1 MKKKQLLSGVM
12 ALLLSASLCACGGSK
27 TAEGTSEAAGESS
40 EAETSNTLSEGTP
53 VPGGSVVYGMTQD
66 LASLDPHVD
75 TDAGTRDVVFNLYE
89 GLVKPT
95 SDGGFIPAVAS
106 DYTISDDAKTYTF
119 TLRDGVTFHDGTPV
133 TIEDVKYSIDR
144 YAEIQGESSAFS
156 SLVDS
161 VEVQD
166 DKTLVVNL
174 KESYSEFLP
183 MMTIAIIPKS
193 NEDPAGNPI
202 GTGPFKYVSYTPGQ
216 NLELEKYD
224 GYWQEG
230 VPSLDSVEFKFIAD
244 VDTAFVELQAGTID
258 ISDPSYS
265 LEAAN
270 QIATINGGN
279 SDLDGSVITTRL
291 KDFRGYGYI
300 ALSAE
305 NVKVGNDPA
314 SEESKDLRKA
324 IMTVIAAYR
333 DEGIN
338 SYYGDTATI
347 INYPMSNTSW
357 AAPSVTDDGYKIAYS
372 TDVDGNEIYTSD
384 MSGDTKYAAALQAAL
399 GYFEAAG
406 YTVENGQVTA
416 APAGAKMEYTVNIGA
431 SGNGDH
437 PSFQVLTNAAAALK
451 TIGFTL
457 TVNDLAN
464 ASDLY
469 SSYQSGV
476 AEGWV
481 AAWQSTNDPDTYQL
495 YDSNGSTN
503 YYKINDSDLDEL
515 IEAARQTTDQDARK
529 AMYKEAMEIILDW
542 GVELPVYQ
550 RSEATIFSSER
561 VDTTTIPND
570 MTPYWTY
577 QSEINK
583 IALK

>member
-106 DYTISDDAKTYTF
+106 DYIISDDAKTYTF
-119 TLRDGVTFHDGTPV
+119 TLRDGITFHDGTPV

-183 MMTIAIIPKS
+183 MMTIAIIPQS

-258 ISDPSYS
+258 ILKYLTSAQAETLGDDYNIVQGSMNLLHAMYLNSAYEPLSKTEVRQALCYAVDRDAINNFIFGGKSHIIGSHMIPAMSKYYEPEAETVYSYDPEKAKELLADAGYADGFDLEITVPSSYS
-265 LEAAN
+265 QHVDSAQIIADELSQVGINVTLN
-270 QIATINGGN
+270 QVEWSTWLQDVYKGGN
-279 SDLDGSVITTRL
+279 
-291 KDFRGYGYI
+291 FQ
-300 ALSAE
+300 A
-305 NVKVGNDPA
+305 
-314 SEESKDLRKA
+314 
-324 IMTVIAAYR
+324 TVIGF
-333 DEGIN
+333 DG
-338 SYYGDTATI
+338 TL
-347 INYPMSNTSW
+347 
-357 AAPSVTDDGYKIAYS
+357 APSDWLKKYVTDDAKNFMHYSNTEYDDVFNTAYTTVDDDVKVENYKKAQMILAEDAAAVYIEDPANLVAVSKKFGGYTFYPTAA
-372 TDVDGNEIYTSD
+372 ED
-384 MSGDTKYAAALQAAL
+384 MSLLYQ
-399 GYFEAAG
+399 
-406 YTVENGQVTA
+406 VEQ
-416 APAGAKMEYTVNIGA
+416 
-431 SGNGDH
+431 
-437 PSFQVLTNAAAALK
+437 
-451 TIGFTL
+451 
-457 TVNDLAN
+457 
-464 ASDLY
+464 
-469 SSYQSGV
+469 
-476 AEGWV
+476 
-481 AAWQSTNDPDTYQL
+481 
-495 YDSNGSTN
+495 
-503 YYKINDSDLDEL
+503 
-515 IEAARQTTDQDARK
+515 
-529 AMYKEAMEIILDW
+529 
-542 GVELPVYQ
+542 
-550 RSEATIFSSER
+550 
-561 VDTTTIPND
+561 
-570 MTPYWTY
+570 
-577 QSEINK
+577 
-583 IALK
+583 

>member
-106 DYTISDDAKTYTF
+106 DYIISDDAKTYTF
-119 TLRDGVTFHDGTPV
+119 TLRDGITFHDGTPV

-183 MMTIAIIPKS
+183 MMTIAIIPQS

-258 ISDPSYS
+258 ILKYLTSAQAETLGDDYNIVQGSMNLVHAMYLNSAYEPLSKTEVRQALCYAVDRDAINNFIFGGKSHIIGSHMSPAMSKYYEPEAETVYSYDPEKAKELLADAGYADGFDLEITVPSSYS
-265 LEAAN
+265 QHVDSAQIIADELSQVGINVTLN
-270 QIATINGGN
+270 QVEWSTWLQDVYKGGN
-279 SDLDGSVITTRL
+279 
-291 KDFRGYGYI
+291 FQ
-300 ALSAE
+300 A
-305 NVKVGNDPA
+305 
-314 SEESKDLRKA
+314 
-324 IMTVIAAYR
+324 TVIGF
-333 DEGIN
+333 DG
-338 SYYGDTATI
+338 TL
-347 INYPMSNTSW
+347 
-357 AAPSVTDDGYKIAYS
+357 APSDWLKKYVTDDAKNFMHYSNTEYDDVFNTAYTTVDDDVKVENYKKAQMILAEDAAAVYIEDPANLVAVSKKFGGYTFYPTAA
-372 TDVDGNEIYTSD
+372 ED
-384 MSGDTKYAAALQAAL
+384 MSLLYQ
-399 GYFEAAG
+399 
-406 YTVENGQVTA
+406 VEQ
-416 APAGAKMEYTVNIGA
+416 
-431 SGNGDH
+431 
-437 PSFQVLTNAAAALK
+437 
-451 TIGFTL
+451 
-457 TVNDLAN
+457 
-464 ASDLY
+464 
-469 SSYQSGV
+469 
-476 AEGWV
+476 
-481 AAWQSTNDPDTYQL
+481 
-495 YDSNGSTN
+495 
-503 YYKINDSDLDEL
+503 
-515 IEAARQTTDQDARK
+515 
-529 AMYKEAMEIILDW
+529 
-542 GVELPVYQ
+542 
-550 RSEATIFSSER
+550 
-561 VDTTTIPND
+561 
-570 MTPYWTY
+570 
-577 QSEINK
+577 
-583 IALK
+583 

>member
-106 DYTISDDAKTYTF
+106 DYIISDDAKTYTF
-119 TLRDGVTFHDGTPV
+119 TLRDGITFHDGTPV

-183 MMTIAIIPKS
+183 MMTIAIIPQS

-258 ISDPSYS
+258 ILKYLTSAQAETLGDDYNIVQGSMNLVHAMYLNSAYEPLSKTEVRQALCYAVDRDAINNFIFGGKSHIIGSHMIPAISKYYEPEAETVYSYDPEKAKELLADAGYADGFDLEITVPSSYS
-265 LEAAN
+265 QHVDSAQIIADELSQVGINVTLN
-270 QIATINGGN
+270 QVEWSTWLQDVYKGGN
-279 SDLDGSVITTRL
+279 
-291 KDFRGYGYI
+291 FQ
-300 ALSAE
+300 A
-305 NVKVGNDPA
+305 
-314 SEESKDLRKA
+314 
-324 IMTVIAAYR
+324 TVIGF
-333 DEGIN
+333 DG
-338 SYYGDTATI
+338 TL
-347 INYPMSNTSW
+347 
-357 AAPSVTDDGYKIAYS
+357 APSDWLKKYVTDDAKNFMHYSNTEYDDVFNTAYTTVDDDVKVENYKKAQMILAEDAAAVYIEDPANLVAVSKKFGGYTFYPTAA
-372 TDVDGNEIYTSD
+372 ED
-384 MSGDTKYAAALQAAL
+384 MSLLYQ
-399 GYFEAAG
+399 
-406 YTVENGQVTA
+406 VEQ
-416 APAGAKMEYTVNIGA
+416 
-431 SGNGDH
+431 
-437 PSFQVLTNAAAALK
+437 
-451 TIGFTL
+451 
-457 TVNDLAN
+457 
-464 ASDLY
+464 
-469 SSYQSGV
+469 
-476 AEGWV
+476 
-481 AAWQSTNDPDTYQL
+481 
-495 YDSNGSTN
+495 
-503 YYKINDSDLDEL
+503 
-515 IEAARQTTDQDARK
+515 
-529 AMYKEAMEIILDW
+529 
-542 GVELPVYQ
+542 
-550 RSEATIFSSER
+550 
-561 VDTTTIPND
+561 
-570 MTPYWTY
+570 
-577 QSEINK
+577 
-583 IALK
+583 

>member
-95 SDGGFIPAVAS
+95 SDGGFIAAVAS

-119 TLRDGVTFHDGTPV
+119 TLRDGITFHDGTPV

-183 MMTIAIIPKS
+183 MMTIAIIPQS
-193 NEDPAGNPI
+193 NEDPVGNPI

-244 VDTAFVELQAGTID
+244 VDTVFVELQAGTID
-258 ISDPSYS
+258 ILKYLTSAQAETLGDDYNIVQGSMNLVHAMYLNSAYEPLSKTEVRQALCYAVDRDAINNFIFGGKSHIIGSHMIPAMSKYYEPEAETVYSYDPEKAKELLADAGYADGFDLEITVPSSYS
-265 LEAAN
+265 QHVDSAQIIADELSQVGINVTLN
-270 QIATINGGN
+270 QVEWSTWLQDVYKGGN
-279 SDLDGSVITTRL
+279 
-291 KDFRGYGYI
+291 FQ
-300 ALSAE
+300 A
-305 NVKVGNDPA
+305 
-314 SEESKDLRKA
+314 
-324 IMTVIAAYR
+324 TVIGF
-333 DEGIN
+333 DG
-338 SYYGDTATI
+338 TL
-347 INYPMSNTSW
+347 
-357 AAPSVTDDGYKIAYS
+357 APSDWLKKYVTDDAKNFMHYSNTEYDDVFNTAYTTVDDDVKVENYKKAQMILAEDAAAVYIEDPANLVAVSKKFGGYTFYPTAA
-372 TDVDGNEIYTSD
+372 ED
-384 MSGDTKYAAALQAAL
+384 MSLLYQ
-399 GYFEAAG
+399 
-406 YTVENGQVTA
+406 VEQ
-416 APAGAKMEYTVNIGA
+416 
-431 SGNGDH
+431 
-437 PSFQVLTNAAAALK
+437 
-451 TIGFTL
+451 
-457 TVNDLAN
+457 
-464 ASDLY
+464 
-469 SSYQSGV
+469 
-476 AEGWV
+476 
-481 AAWQSTNDPDTYQL
+481 
-495 YDSNGSTN
+495 
-503 YYKINDSDLDEL
+503 
-515 IEAARQTTDQDARK
+515 
-529 AMYKEAMEIILDW
+529 
-542 GVELPVYQ
+542 
-550 RSEATIFSSER
+550 
-561 VDTTTIPND
+561 
-570 MTPYWTY
+570 
-577 QSEINK
+577 
-583 IALK
+583 

>member
-106 DYTISDDAKTYTF
+106 DYIISDDAKTYTF
-119 TLRDGVTFHDGTPV
+119 TLRDGITFHDGTPV

-183 MMTIAIIPKS
+183 MMTIAIIPQS

-258 ISDPSYS
+258 ILKYLTSAQAETLGDDYNIVQGSMNLVHAMYLNSAYEPLSKTEVRQALCYAVDRDAINNFIFGGKSHIIGSHMIPAMSKYYEPEAETVYSYGPEKAKELLADAGYADGFDLEITVPSSYS
-265 LEAAN
+265 QHVDSAQIIADELSQVGINVTLN
-270 QIATINGGN
+270 QVEWSTWLQDVYKGGN
-279 SDLDGSVITTRL
+279 
-291 KDFRGYGYI
+291 FQ
-300 ALSAE
+300 A
-305 NVKVGNDPA
+305 
-314 SEESKDLRKA
+314 
-324 IMTVIAAYR
+324 TVIGF
-333 DEGIN
+333 DG
-338 SYYGDTATI
+338 TL
-347 INYPMSNTSW
+347 
-357 AAPSVTDDGYKIAYS
+357 APSDWLKKYVTDDAKNFMHYSNTEYDDVFNTAYTTVDDDVKVENYKKAQMILAEDAAAVYIEDPANLVAVSKKFGGYTFYPTAA
-372 TDVDGNEIYTSD
+372 ED
-384 MSGDTKYAAALQAAL
+384 MSLLYQ
-399 GYFEAAG
+399 
-406 YTVENGQVTA
+406 VEQ
-416 APAGAKMEYTVNIGA
+416 
-431 SGNGDH
+431 
-437 PSFQVLTNAAAALK
+437 
-451 TIGFTL
+451 
-457 TVNDLAN
+457 
-464 ASDLY
+464 
-469 SSYQSGV
+469 
-476 AEGWV
+476 
-481 AAWQSTNDPDTYQL
+481 
-495 YDSNGSTN
+495 
-503 YYKINDSDLDEL
+503 
-515 IEAARQTTDQDARK
+515 
-529 AMYKEAMEIILDW
+529 
-542 GVELPVYQ
+542 
-550 RSEATIFSSER
+550 
-561 VDTTTIPND
+561 
-570 MTPYWTY
+570 
-577 QSEINK
+577 
-583 IALK
+583 

>member
-106 DYTISDDAKTYTF
+106 DYIISDDAKTYTF
-119 TLRDGVTFHDGTPV
+119 TLRDGITFHDGTPV

-183 MMTIAIIPKS
+183 MMTIAIIPQS

-258 ISDPSYS
+258 ILKYLTSAQAETLGDDYNIVQGSMNLVHAMYLNSAYEPLSKTEVRQALCYAVDRDAINNFIFGGKSHIIGSHMIPAMSKYYEPEAETVYSYDPEKAKELLADAGYADGFDLEITVPSSYS
-265 LEAAN
+265 QHVDSAQIIADELSQVGVNVTLN
-270 QIATINGGN
+270 QVEWSTWLQDVYKGGN
-279 SDLDGSVITTRL
+279 
-291 KDFRGYGYI
+291 FQ
-300 ALSAE
+300 A
-305 NVKVGNDPA
+305 
-314 SEESKDLRKA
+314 
-324 IMTVIAAYR
+324 TVIGF
-333 DEGIN
+333 DG
-338 SYYGDTATI
+338 TQ
-347 INYPMSNTSW
+347 
-357 AAPSVTDDGYKIAYS
+357 APSDWLKKYVTDDAKNFMHYSNTEYDDVFNTAYTTVDDDVKVENYKKAQMILAEDAAAVYIEDPANLVAVSKKFGGYTFYPTAA
-372 TDVDGNEIYTSD
+372 ED
-384 MSGDTKYAAALQAAL
+384 MSLLYQ
-399 GYFEAAG
+399 
-406 YTVENGQVTA
+406 VEQ
-416 APAGAKMEYTVNIGA
+416 
-431 SGNGDH
+431 
-437 PSFQVLTNAAAALK
+437 
-451 TIGFTL
+451 
-457 TVNDLAN
+457 
-464 ASDLY
+464 
-469 SSYQSGV
+469 
-476 AEGWV
+476 
-481 AAWQSTNDPDTYQL
+481 
-495 YDSNGSTN
+495 
-503 YYKINDSDLDEL
+503 
-515 IEAARQTTDQDARK
+515 
-529 AMYKEAMEIILDW
+529 
-542 GVELPVYQ
+542 
-550 RSEATIFSSER
+550 
-561 VDTTTIPND
+561 
-570 MTPYWTY
+570 
-577 QSEINK
+577 
-583 IALK
+583 

>member
-95 SDGGFIPAVAS
+95 SDGGLIPAVAS

-119 TLRDGVTFHDGTPV
+119 TLRDGITFHDGTPV

-183 MMTIAIIPKS
+183 MMTIAIIPQS

-258 ISDPSYS
+258 ILKYLTAAQAETLGDEDYNIVQGSMNLVHAMYLNSAYEPLSKPEVRQALCYAVDRDAINNFIFGGKSHIIGSHMIPAMSKYYEPEAETVYSYDPEKAKELLADAGYADGFDLEITVPSSYS
-265 LEAAN
+265 QHVDSAQIIADELSQVGINVTLN
-270 QIATINGGN
+270 QVEWSTWLQDVYKGGN
-279 SDLDGSVITTRL
+279 
-291 KDFRGYGYI
+291 FQ
-300 ALSAE
+300 A
-305 NVKVGNDPA
+305 
-314 SEESKDLRKA
+314 
-324 IMTVIAAYR
+324 TVIGF
-333 DEGIN
+333 DG
-338 SYYGDTATI
+338 TL
-347 INYPMSNTSW
+347 
-357 AAPSVTDDGYKIAYS
+357 APSDWLKKYVTDDAKNFMHYSNTEYDDVFNTAYTTVDDDVKVENYKKAQMILAEDAAAVYIEDPANLVAVSKKFGGYTFYPTAA
-372 TDVDGNEIYTSD
+372 ED
-384 MSGDTKYAAALQAAL
+384 MSLLYQ
-399 GYFEAAG
+399 
-406 YTVENGQVTA
+406 VEQ
-416 APAGAKMEYTVNIGA
+416 
-431 SGNGDH
+431 
-437 PSFQVLTNAAAALK
+437 
-451 TIGFTL
+451 
-457 TVNDLAN
+457 
-464 ASDLY
+464 
-469 SSYQSGV
+469 
-476 AEGWV
+476 
-481 AAWQSTNDPDTYQL
+481 
-495 YDSNGSTN
+495 
-503 YYKINDSDLDEL
+503 
-515 IEAARQTTDQDARK
+515 
-529 AMYKEAMEIILDW
+529 
-542 GVELPVYQ
+542 
-550 RSEATIFSSER
+550 
-561 VDTTTIPND
+561 
-570 MTPYWTY
+570 
-577 QSEINK
+577 
-583 IALK
+583 

>member
-106 DYTISDDAKTYTF
+106 DYIISDDAKTYTF
-119 TLRDGVTFHDGTPV
+119 TLRDGITFHDGTPV

-183 MMTIAIIPKS
+183 MMTIAIIPQS

-258 ISDPSYS
+258 ILKYLTAAQAETLGDDYNIVQGSMNLVHAMYLNSAYEPLSKTEVRQALCYAVDRDAINNFIFGGKSHIIGSHMIPAMSKYYEPEAETVYSYDPEKAKELLADAGYADGFDLEITVPSSYS
-265 LEAAN
+265 QHVDSAQIIADELSQVGINVTLN
-270 QIATINGGN
+270 QVEWSTWLQDVYKGGN
-279 SDLDGSVITTRL
+279 
-291 KDFRGYGYI
+291 FQ
-300 ALSAE
+300 A
-305 NVKVGNDPA
+305 
-314 SEESKDLRKA
+314 
-324 IMTVIAAYR
+324 TVIGF
-333 DEGIN
+333 DG
-338 SYYGDTATI
+338 TL
-347 INYPMSNTSW
+347 
-357 AAPSVTDDGYKIAYS
+357 APSDWLKKYVTDDAKNFMHYSNTEYDDVFNTAYTTVDDDVKVENYKKAQMILAEDAAAVYIEDPANLVAVSKKFGGYTFYPTAA
-372 TDVDGNEIYTSD
+372 ED
-384 MSGDTKYAAALQAAL
+384 MSLLYQ
-399 GYFEAAG
+399 
-406 YTVENGQVTA
+406 VEQ
-416 APAGAKMEYTVNIGA
+416 
-431 SGNGDH
+431 
-437 PSFQVLTNAAAALK
+437 
-451 TIGFTL
+451 
-457 TVNDLAN
+457 
-464 ASDLY
+464 
-469 SSYQSGV
+469 
-476 AEGWV
+476 
-481 AAWQSTNDPDTYQL
+481 
-495 YDSNGSTN
+495 
-503 YYKINDSDLDEL
+503 
-515 IEAARQTTDQDARK
+515 
-529 AMYKEAMEIILDW
+529 
-542 GVELPVYQ
+542 
-550 RSEATIFSSER
+550 
-561 VDTTTIPND
+561 
-570 MTPYWTY
+570 
-577 QSEINK
+577 
-583 IALK
+583 

>member
-1 MKKKQLLSGVM
+1 MKKKQLLLGVM

-106 DYTISDDAKTYTF
+106 DYIISDDAKTYTF
-119 TLRDGVTFHDGTPV
+119 TLRDGITFHDGTPV

-183 MMTIAIIPKS
+183 MMTIAIIPQS

-258 ISDPSYS
+258 ILKYLTSAQAETLGDDYNIVQGSMNLVHAMYLNSAYEPLSKTEVRQALCYAVDRDAINNFIFGGKSHIIGSHMIPAMSKYYEPEAEIVYSYDPEKAKELLADAGYADGFDLEITVPSSYS
-265 LEAAN
+265 QHVDSAQIIADELSQVGINVTLN
-270 QIATINGGN
+270 QVEWSTWLQDVYKGGN
-279 SDLDGSVITTRL
+279 
-291 KDFRGYGYI
+291 FQ
-300 ALSAE
+300 A
-305 NVKVGNDPA
+305 
-314 SEESKDLRKA
+314 
-324 IMTVIAAYR
+324 TVIGF
-333 DEGIN
+333 DG
-338 SYYGDTATI
+338 TL
-347 INYPMSNTSW
+347 
-357 AAPSVTDDGYKIAYS
+357 APSDWLKKYVTDDAKNFMHYSNTEYDDVFNTAYTTVDDDVKVENYKKAQMILAEDAAAVYIEDPANLVAVSKKFGGYTFYPTAA
-372 TDVDGNEIYTSD
+372 ED
-384 MSGDTKYAAALQAAL
+384 MSLLYQ
-399 GYFEAAG
+399 
-406 YTVENGQVTA
+406 VEQ
-416 APAGAKMEYTVNIGA
+416 
-431 SGNGDH
+431 
-437 PSFQVLTNAAAALK
+437 
-451 TIGFTL
+451 
-457 TVNDLAN
+457 
-464 ASDLY
+464 
-469 SSYQSGV
+469 
-476 AEGWV
+476 
-481 AAWQSTNDPDTYQL
+481 
-495 YDSNGSTN
+495 
-503 YYKINDSDLDEL
+503 
-515 IEAARQTTDQDARK
+515 
-529 AMYKEAMEIILDW
+529 
-542 GVELPVYQ
+542 
-550 RSEATIFSSER
+550 
-561 VDTTTIPND
+561 
-570 MTPYWTY
+570 
-577 QSEINK
+577 
-583 IALK
+583 

>member
-95 SDGGFIPAVAS
+95 SDGGFIAAVAS

-119 TLRDGVTFHDGTPV
+119 TLRDGITFHDGTPV

-183 MMTIAIIPKS
+183 MMTIAIIPQS

-258 ISDPSYS
+258 ILKYLTSAQAETLGDDYKIVQGSMNLVHAMYLNSAYEPLSKTEVRQALCYAVDRDAINNFIFGGKSHIIGSHMIPAMSKYYEPEAETVYSYDPEKAKELLADAGYADGFDLEITVPSSYS
-265 LEAAN
+265 QHVDSAQIIADELSQVGINVTLN
-270 QIATINGGN
+270 QVEWSTWLQDVYKGGN
-279 SDLDGSVITTRL
+279 
-291 KDFRGYGYI
+291 FQ
-300 ALSAE
+300 A
-305 NVKVGNDPA
+305 
-314 SEESKDLRKA
+314 
-324 IMTVIAAYR
+324 TVIGF
-333 DEGIN
+333 DG
-338 SYYGDTATI
+338 TL
-347 INYPMSNTSW
+347 
-357 AAPSVTDDGYKIAYS
+357 APSDWLKKYVTDDAKNFMHYSNTEYDDVFNTAYTTVDDDVKVENYKKAQMILAEDAAAVYIEDPANLGAVSKKFGGYTFYPTAA
-372 TDVDGNEIYTSD
+372 ED
-384 MSGDTKYAAALQAAL
+384 MSLLYQ
-399 GYFEAAG
+399 
-406 YTVENGQVTA
+406 VEQ
-416 APAGAKMEYTVNIGA
+416 
-431 SGNGDH
+431 
-437 PSFQVLTNAAAALK
+437 
-451 TIGFTL
+451 
-457 TVNDLAN
+457 
-464 ASDLY
+464 
-469 SSYQSGV
+469 
-476 AEGWV
+476 
-481 AAWQSTNDPDTYQL
+481 
-495 YDSNGSTN
+495 
-503 YYKINDSDLDEL
+503 
-515 IEAARQTTDQDARK
+515 
-529 AMYKEAMEIILDW
+529 
-542 GVELPVYQ
+542 
-550 RSEATIFSSER
+550 
-561 VDTTTIPND
+561 
-570 MTPYWTY
+570 
-577 QSEINK
+577 
-583 IALK
+583 

>member
-106 DYTISDDAKTYTF
+106 DYIISDDAKTYTF
-119 TLRDGVTFHDGTPV
+119 TLRDGITFHDGTPV

-183 MMTIAIIPKS
+183 MMTIAIIPQS

-258 ISDPSYS
+258 ILKYLTSAQAETLGDDYNIVQGSMNLVHAMYLNSAYEPLSKTEVRQALCYAVDRDAINNFIFGGKSHIIGSHMIPAMSKYYEPEAETVYSYDPEKAKELLADAGYADGFDLEITVPSSYS
-265 LEAAN
+265 
-270 QIATINGGN
+270 QHVDSAT
-279 SDLDGSVITTRL
+279 GSR
-291 KDFRGYGYI
+291 
-300 ALSAE
+300 
-305 NVKVGNDPA
+305 N
-314 SEESKDLRKA
+314 
-324 IMTVIAAYR
+324 M
-333 DEGIN
+333 
-338 SYYGDTATI
+338 
-347 INYPMSNTSW
+347 
-357 AAPSVTDDGYKIAYS
+357 
-372 TDVDGNEIYTSD
+372 
-384 MSGDTKYAAALQAAL
+384 
-399 GYFEAAG
+399 
-406 YTVENGQVTA
+406 
-416 APAGAKMEYTVNIGA
+416 
-431 SGNGDH
+431 
-437 PSFQVLTNAAAALK
+437 
-451 TIGFTL
+451 
-457 TVNDLAN
+457 
-464 ASDLY
+464 
-469 SSYQSGV
+469 
-476 AEGWV
+476 
-481 AAWQSTNDPDTYQL
+481 
-495 YDSNGSTN
+495 
-503 YYKINDSDLDEL
+503 
-515 IEAARQTTDQDARK
+515 
-529 AMYKEAMEIILDW
+529 
-542 GVELPVYQ
+542 
-550 RSEATIFSSER
+550 
-561 VDTTTIPND
+561 
-570 MTPYWTY
+570 
-577 QSEINK
+577 
-583 IALK
+583 

>member
-1 MKKKQLLSGVM
+1 M
-12 ALLLSASLCACGGSK
+12 
-27 TAEGTSEAAGESS
+27 
-40 EAETSNTLSEGTP
+40 
-53 VPGGSVVYGMTQD
+53 YGMTQD

-183 MMTIAIIPKS
+183 MMTIAIIPQS

-258 ISDPSYS
+258 ILKYLTAAQAETLGDEDYNIVQGSMNLVHAMYLNSAYEPLSKTEVRQALCYAVDRDAINNFIFGGKSHIIGSHMEITVPSSYS
-265 LEAAN
+265 QHVDSAQIIADELSQVGVNVTLN
-270 QIATINGGN
+270 QVEWSTWLQDVYKGGN
-279 SDLDGSVITTRL
+279 
-291 KDFRGYGYI
+291 FQ
-300 ALSAE
+300 A
-305 NVKVGNDPA
+305 
-314 SEESKDLRKA
+314 
-324 IMTVIAAYR
+324 TVIGF
-333 DEGIN
+333 DG
-338 SYYGDTATI
+338 TL
-347 INYPMSNTSW
+347 
-357 AAPSVTDDGYKIAYS
+357 APSDWLKKYVTDDAKNFMHYSNTEYDDVFNTAYTTVDDDVKVENYKKAQMILAEDAAAVYIEDPANLVAVSKKFGGYTFYPTAA
-372 TDVDGNEIYTSD
+372 ED
-384 MSGDTKYAAALQAAL
+384 MSLLYQ
-399 GYFEAAG
+399 
-406 YTVENGQVTA
+406 VEQ
-416 APAGAKMEYTVNIGA
+416 
-431 SGNGDH
+431 
-437 PSFQVLTNAAAALK
+437 
-451 TIGFTL
+451 
-457 TVNDLAN
+457 
-464 ASDLY
+464 
-469 SSYQSGV
+469 
-476 AEGWV
+476 
-481 AAWQSTNDPDTYQL
+481 
-495 YDSNGSTN
+495 
-503 YYKINDSDLDEL
+503 
-515 IEAARQTTDQDARK
+515 
-529 AMYKEAMEIILDW
+529 
-542 GVELPVYQ
+542 
-550 RSEATIFSSER
+550 
-561 VDTTTIPND
+561 
-570 MTPYWTY
+570 
-577 QSEINK
+577 
-583 IALK
+583 

>member
-119 TLRDGVTFHDGTPV
+119 TLRDGITFHDGTPV

-224 GYWQEG
+224 GYWQES

-258 ISDPSYS
+258 ILKYLTSAQAETLGDDYNIVQGSMNLVHAMYLNSAYEPLSKTEVRQALCYAVDRDAINNFIFGGKSHIIGSHMIPAMSKYYEPEAETVYSYDPEKAKELLADAGYADGFDLEITVPSSYS
-265 LEAAN
+265 QHVDSAQIIADELSQVGVNVTLNQVEWSTWLQDVYKGGNFQATVIGFDGTLAPSDWLKKYVTEDTEILDVGCGSGILGMLALKFGAKHSVGTDLDPCAIDATYENMDNNGISRDQYEVMIGNIIDDKEVQDKVGYEKYDIVAAN
-270 QIATINGGN
+270 ILADVLVPLTPVIIHQLKKGGIY
-279 SDLDGSVITTRL
+279 ITSGIIED
-291 KDFRGYGYI
+291 KEEVVVE
-300 ALSAE
+300 A
-305 NVKVGNDPA
+305 VK
-314 SEESKDLRKA
+314 KA
-324 IMTVIAAYR
+324 GLEVL
-333 DEGIN
+333 EVNHQGE
-338 SYYGDTATI
+338 
-347 INYPMSNTSW
+347 W
-357 AAPSVTDDGYKIAYS
+357 VSVT
-372 TDVDGNEIYTSD
+372 
-384 MSGDTKYAAALQAAL
+384 
-399 GYFEAAG
+399 
-406 YTVENGQVTA
+406 
-416 APAGAKMEYTVNIGA
+416 
-431 SGNGDH
+431 
-437 PSFQVLTNAAAALK
+437 
-451 TIGFTL
+451 
-457 TVNDLAN
+457 
-464 ASDLY
+464 
-469 SSYQSGV
+469 
-476 AEGWV
+476 
-481 AAWQSTNDPDTYQL
+481 
-495 YDSNGSTN
+495 
-503 YYKINDSDLDEL
+503 
-515 IEAARQTTDQDARK
+515 ARK
-529 AMYKEAMEIILDW
+529 E
-542 GVELPVYQ
+542 
-550 RSEATIFSSER
+550 
-561 VDTTTIPND
+561 
-570 MTPYWTY
+570 
-577 QSEINK
+577 
-583 IALK
+583 

>member
-89 GLVKPT
+89 GLVKPA
-95 SDGGFIPAVAS
+95 SDGSLMPAVAS
-106 DYTISDDAKTYTF
+106 DYTISDDAKTFTF
-119 TLRDGVTFHDGTPV
+119 TLRDGITFHDGTPV

-183 MMTIAIIPKS
+183 MMTIAIIPQS

-258 ISDPSYS
+258 ILKYLTATQAETLGDEDYNIVQGSMNLVHAMYLNSAYEPLSKTEVRQALCYAVDRDAINNFIFGGKSHIIGSHMIPAMSKYYEPEAETVYSYDPEKAKELLADAGYADGFDLEITVPSSYS
-265 LEAAN
+265 QHVDSAQIIADELSQVGINVTLN
-270 QIATINGGN
+270 QVEWSTWLQDVYKGGN
-279 SDLDGSVITTRL
+279 
-291 KDFRGYGYI
+291 FQ
-300 ALSAE
+300 A
-305 NVKVGNDPA
+305 
-314 SEESKDLRKA
+314 
-324 IMTVIAAYR
+324 TVIGF
-333 DEGIN
+333 DG
-338 SYYGDTATI
+338 TL
-347 INYPMSNTSW
+347 
-357 AAPSVTDDGYKIAYS
+357 APSDWLKKYVTDDAKNFMHYSNTEYDDVFNTAYTTVDDDVKVENYKKAQMILAEDAAAVYIEDPANLVAVSKKFGGYTFYPTAA
-372 TDVDGNEIYTSD
+372 ED
-384 MSGDTKYAAALQAAL
+384 MSLLYQ
-399 GYFEAAG
+399 
-406 YTVENGQVTA
+406 VEQ
-416 APAGAKMEYTVNIGA
+416 
-431 SGNGDH
+431 
-437 PSFQVLTNAAAALK
+437 
-451 TIGFTL
+451 
-457 TVNDLAN
+457 
-464 ASDLY
+464 
-469 SSYQSGV
+469 
-476 AEGWV
+476 
-481 AAWQSTNDPDTYQL
+481 
-495 YDSNGSTN
+495 
-503 YYKINDSDLDEL
+503 
-515 IEAARQTTDQDARK
+515 
-529 AMYKEAMEIILDW
+529 
-542 GVELPVYQ
+542 
-550 RSEATIFSSER
+550 
-561 VDTTTIPND
+561 
-570 MTPYWTY
+570 
-577 QSEINK
+577 
-583 IALK
+583 

>member
-27 TAEGTSEAAGESS
+27 TAGGTSEAAGESS

-95 SDGGFIPAVAS
+95 SDGGFISAVAS

-119 TLRDGVTFHDGTPV
+119 TLRDGITFHDGTPV

-183 MMTIAIIPKS
+183 MMTIAIIPQS

-258 ISDPSYS
+258 ILKYLTSAQAETLGDDYNIVQGSMNLVHAMYLNSAYEPLSKTEVRQALCYAVDRDAINNFIFGGKSHIIGSHMIPAMSKYYEPEAETVYSYDPEKAKELLADAGYADGFDLEITVPSSYS
-265 LEAAN
+265 QHVDSAQIIADELSQVGINVTLN
-270 QIATINGGN
+270 QVEWSTWLQDVYKGGN
-279 SDLDGSVITTRL
+279 
-291 KDFRGYGYI
+291 FQ
-300 ALSAE
+300 A
-305 NVKVGNDPA
+305 
-314 SEESKDLRKA
+314 
-324 IMTVIAAYR
+324 TVIGF
-333 DEGIN
+333 DG
-338 SYYGDTATI
+338 TL
-347 INYPMSNTSW
+347 
-357 AAPSVTDDGYKIAYS
+357 APSDWLKKYVTDDAKNFMHYSNTEYDDVFNTAYTTVDDDVKVENYKKAQMILAEDAAAVYIEDPANLVAVSKKFGGYTFYPTAA
-372 TDVDGNEIYTSD
+372 ED
-384 MSGDTKYAAALQAAL
+384 MSLLYQ
-399 GYFEAAG
+399 
-406 YTVENGQVTA
+406 VEQ
-416 APAGAKMEYTVNIGA
+416 
-431 SGNGDH
+431 
-437 PSFQVLTNAAAALK
+437 
-451 TIGFTL
+451 
-457 TVNDLAN
+457 
-464 ASDLY
+464 
-469 SSYQSGV
+469 
-476 AEGWV
+476 
-481 AAWQSTNDPDTYQL
+481 
-495 YDSNGSTN
+495 
-503 YYKINDSDLDEL
+503 
-515 IEAARQTTDQDARK
+515 
-529 AMYKEAMEIILDW
+529 
-542 GVELPVYQ
+542 
-550 RSEATIFSSER
+550 
-561 VDTTTIPND
+561 
-570 MTPYWTY
+570 
-577 QSEINK
+577 
-583 IALK
+583 

>member
-1 MKKKQLLSGVM
+1 MKKTQLLSGVM

-106 DYTISDDAKTYTF
+106 DYIISDDAKTYTF
-119 TLRDGVTFHDGTPV
+119 TLRDGITFHDGTPV

-183 MMTIAIIPKS
+183 MMTIAIIPQS

-216 NLELEKYD
+216 NMELEKYD

-258 ISDPSYS
+258 ILKYLTSAQAETLGDDYNIVQGSMNLVHAMYLNSAYEPLSKTEVRQALCYAVDRDAINNFIFGGKSHIIGSHMIPAMSKYYEPEAETVYSYDPEKAKELLADAGYADGFDLEITVPSSYS
-265 LEAAN
+265 QHVDSAQIIADELSQVGINVTLN
-270 QIATINGGN
+270 QVEWSTWLQDVYKGGN
-279 SDLDGSVITTRL
+279 
-291 KDFRGYGYI
+291 FQ
-300 ALSAE
+300 A
-305 NVKVGNDPA
+305 
-314 SEESKDLRKA
+314 
-324 IMTVIAAYR
+324 TVIGF
-333 DEGIN
+333 DG
-338 SYYGDTATI
+338 TL
-347 INYPMSNTSW
+347 
-357 AAPSVTDDGYKIAYS
+357 APSDWLKKYVTDDAKNFMHYSNTEYDDVFNTAYTTVDDDVKVENYKKAQMILAEDAAAVYIEDPANLVAVSKKFGGYTFYPTAA
-372 TDVDGNEIYTSD
+372 ED
-384 MSGDTKYAAALQAAL
+384 MSLLYQ
-399 GYFEAAG
+399 
-406 YTVENGQVTA
+406 VEQ
-416 APAGAKMEYTVNIGA
+416 
-431 SGNGDH
+431 
-437 PSFQVLTNAAAALK
+437 
-451 TIGFTL
+451 
-457 TVNDLAN
+457 
-464 ASDLY
+464 
-469 SSYQSGV
+469 
-476 AEGWV
+476 
-481 AAWQSTNDPDTYQL
+481 
-495 YDSNGSTN
+495 
-503 YYKINDSDLDEL
+503 
-515 IEAARQTTDQDARK
+515 
-529 AMYKEAMEIILDW
+529 
-542 GVELPVYQ
+542 
-550 RSEATIFSSER
+550 
-561 VDTTTIPND
+561 
-570 MTPYWTY
+570 
-577 QSEINK
+577 
-583 IALK
+583 

>member
-95 SDGGFIPAVAS
+95 SDGGFIAAVAS

-119 TLRDGVTFHDGTPV
+119 TLRDGITFHDGTPV

-183 MMTIAIIPKS
+183 MMTIAIIPQS

-216 NLELEKYD
+216 NMELEKYD

-258 ISDPSYS
+258 ILKYLTAAQAETLGDEDYNIVQGSMNLVHAMYLNSAYEPLSKTEVRQALCYAVDRDAINNFIFGGKSHIIGSHMIPAMSKYYEPEAETVYSYDPEKAKELLADAGYADGFDLEITVPSSYS
-265 LEAAN
+265 QHVDSAQIIADELSQVGINVTLN
-270 QIATINGGN
+270 QVEWSTWLQDVYKGGN
-279 SDLDGSVITTRL
+279 
-291 KDFRGYGYI
+291 FQ
-300 ALSAE
+300 A
-305 NVKVGNDPA
+305 
-314 SEESKDLRKA
+314 
-324 IMTVIAAYR
+324 TVIGF
-333 DEGIN
+333 DG
-338 SYYGDTATI
+338 TL
-347 INYPMSNTSW
+347 
-357 AAPSVTDDGYKIAYS
+357 APSDWLKKYVTDDAKNFMHYSNTEYDDVFNTAYTTVDDDVKVENYKKAQMILAEDAAAVYIEDPANLVAVSKKFGGYTFYPTAA
-372 TDVDGNEIYTSD
+372 ED
-384 MSGDTKYAAALQAAL
+384 MSLLYQ
-399 GYFEAAG
+399 
-406 YTVENGQVTA
+406 VEQ
-416 APAGAKMEYTVNIGA
+416 
-431 SGNGDH
+431 
-437 PSFQVLTNAAAALK
+437 
-451 TIGFTL
+451 
-457 TVNDLAN
+457 
-464 ASDLY
+464 
-469 SSYQSGV
+469 
-476 AEGWV
+476 
-481 AAWQSTNDPDTYQL
+481 
-495 YDSNGSTN
+495 
-503 YYKINDSDLDEL
+503 
-515 IEAARQTTDQDARK
+515 
-529 AMYKEAMEIILDW
+529 
-542 GVELPVYQ
+542 
-550 RSEATIFSSER
+550 
-561 VDTTTIPND
+561 
-570 MTPYWTY
+570 
-577 QSEINK
+577 
-583 IALK
+583 

>member
-106 DYTISDDAKTYTF
+106 DYIISDDAKTYTF
-119 TLRDGVTFHDGTPV
+119 TLRDGITFHDGTPV

-183 MMTIAIIPKS
+183 MMTIAIIPQS

-258 ISDPSYS
+258 ILKYLTSAQAETLGDDYNIVQGSMNLVHAMNLNSAYEPLSKTEARQALCYAVDRDAINNFIFGGKSHIIGSHMIPAMSKYYEPEAETVYSYDPEKAKELLADAGYADGFDLEITVPSSYS
-265 LEAAN
+265 QHVDSAQIIADELSQVGINVTLN
-270 QIATINGGN
+270 QVEWSTWLQDVYKGGN
-279 SDLDGSVITTRL
+279 
-291 KDFRGYGYI
+291 FQ
-300 ALSAE
+300 A
-305 NVKVGNDPA
+305 
-314 SEESKDLRKA
+314 
-324 IMTVIAAYR
+324 TVIGF
-333 DEGIN
+333 DG
-338 SYYGDTATI
+338 TL
-347 INYPMSNTSW
+347 
-357 AAPSVTDDGYKIAYS
+357 APSDWLKKYVTDDAKNFMHYSNTEYDDVFNTAYTTVDDDVKVENYKKAQMILAEDAAAVYIEDPANLVAVSKKFGGYTFYPTAA
-372 TDVDGNEIYTSD
+372 ED
-384 MSGDTKYAAALQAAL
+384 MSLLYQ
-399 GYFEAAG
+399 
-406 YTVENGQVTA
+406 VEQ
-416 APAGAKMEYTVNIGA
+416 
-431 SGNGDH
+431 
-437 PSFQVLTNAAAALK
+437 
-451 TIGFTL
+451 
-457 TVNDLAN
+457 
-464 ASDLY
+464 
-469 SSYQSGV
+469 
-476 AEGWV
+476 
-481 AAWQSTNDPDTYQL
+481 
-495 YDSNGSTN
+495 
-503 YYKINDSDLDEL
+503 
-515 IEAARQTTDQDARK
+515 
-529 AMYKEAMEIILDW
+529 
-542 GVELPVYQ
+542 
-550 RSEATIFSSER
+550 
-561 VDTTTIPND
+561 
-570 MTPYWTY
+570 
-577 QSEINK
+577 
-583 IALK
+583 

>member
-106 DYTISDDAKTYTF
+106 DYIISDDAKTYTF
-119 TLRDGVTFHDGTPV
+119 TLRDGITFHDGTPV

-183 MMTIAIIPKS
+183 MMTIAIIPQS

-258 ISDPSYS
+258 ILKYLTAAQAETLGDEDYNIVQGSMNLVHAMYLNSAYEPLSKTEVRQALCYAVDRDAINNFIFGGKSHIIGSHMIPAMSKYYEPEAETVYSYDPEKAKELLADAGYADGFD
-265 LEAAN
+265 LEITVPSSFSQHVDSAQIIADELSQVGINVTLN
-270 QIATINGGN
+270 QVEWSTWLQDVYKGGN
-279 SDLDGSVITTRL
+279 
-291 KDFRGYGYI
+291 FQ
-300 ALSAE
+300 A
-305 NVKVGNDPA
+305 
-314 SEESKDLRKA
+314 
-324 IMTVIAAYR
+324 TVIGF
-333 DEGIN
+333 DG
-338 SYYGDTATI
+338 TL
-347 INYPMSNTSW
+347 
-357 AAPSVTDDGYKIAYS
+357 APSDWLKKYVTDDAKNFMHYSNTEYDDVFNTAYTTVDDDVKVENYKKAQMILAEDAAAVYIEDPANLVAVSKKFGGYTFYPTAA
-372 TDVDGNEIYTSD
+372 ED
-384 MSGDTKYAAALQAAL
+384 MSLLYQ
-399 GYFEAAG
+399 
-406 YTVENGQVTA
+406 VEQ
-416 APAGAKMEYTVNIGA
+416 
-431 SGNGDH
+431 
-437 PSFQVLTNAAAALK
+437 
-451 TIGFTL
+451 
-457 TVNDLAN
+457 
-464 ASDLY
+464 
-469 SSYQSGV
+469 
-476 AEGWV
+476 
-481 AAWQSTNDPDTYQL
+481 
-495 YDSNGSTN
+495 
-503 YYKINDSDLDEL
+503 
-515 IEAARQTTDQDARK
+515 
-529 AMYKEAMEIILDW
+529 
-542 GVELPVYQ
+542 
-550 RSEATIFSSER
+550 
-561 VDTTTIPND
+561 
-570 MTPYWTY
+570 
-577 QSEINK
+577 
-583 IALK
+583 

>member
-95 SDGGFIPAVAS
+95 SDGGFIAAVAS

-119 TLRDGVTFHDGTPV
+119 TLRDGITFHDGTPV

-183 MMTIAIIPKS
+183 MMTIAIIPQS

-258 ISDPSYS
+258 ILKYLTSAQAETLGDDYNIVQGSMNLVHAMYLNSAYEPLSKTEVRQALCYAVDRDAINNFIFGGKSHIIGSHMIPAMSKYYEPEAETVYSYDPKKAKELLADAGYADGFDLEITVPSSYS
-265 LEAAN
+265 QHVDSAQIIADELSQVGINVTLN
-270 QIATINGGN
+270 QVEWSTWLQDVYKGGN
-279 SDLDGSVITTRL
+279 
-291 KDFRGYGYI
+291 FQ
-300 ALSAE
+300 A
-305 NVKVGNDPA
+305 
-314 SEESKDLRKA
+314 
-324 IMTVIAAYR
+324 TVIGF
-333 DEGIN
+333 DG
-338 SYYGDTATI
+338 TL
-347 INYPMSNTSW
+347 
-357 AAPSVTDDGYKIAYS
+357 APSDWLKKYVTDDAKNFMHYSNTEYDDVFNTAYTTVDDDVKVENYKKAQMILAEDAAAVYIEDPANLVAVSKKFGGYTFYPTAA
-372 TDVDGNEIYTSD
+372 ED
-384 MSGDTKYAAALQAAL
+384 MSLLYQ
-399 GYFEAAG
+399 
-406 YTVENGQVTA
+406 VEQ
-416 APAGAKMEYTVNIGA
+416 
-431 SGNGDH
+431 
-437 PSFQVLTNAAAALK
+437 
-451 TIGFTL
+451 
-457 TVNDLAN
+457 
-464 ASDLY
+464 
-469 SSYQSGV
+469 
-476 AEGWV
+476 
-481 AAWQSTNDPDTYQL
+481 
-495 YDSNGSTN
+495 
-503 YYKINDSDLDEL
+503 
-515 IEAARQTTDQDARK
+515 
-529 AMYKEAMEIILDW
+529 
-542 GVELPVYQ
+542 
-550 RSEATIFSSER
+550 
-561 VDTTTIPND
+561 
-570 MTPYWTY
+570 
-577 QSEINK
+577 
-583 IALK
+583 

>member
-106 DYTISDDAKTYTF
+106 DYIISDDAKTYTF
-119 TLRDGVTFHDGTPV
+119 TLRDGITFHDGTPV

-183 MMTIAIIPKS
+183 MMTIAIIPQS

-244 VDTAFVELQAGTID
+244 VDTAFVELQADTID
-258 ISDPSYS
+258 ILKYLTSAQAETLGDDYNIVQGSMNLVHAMYLNSAYEPLSKTEVRQALCYAVDRDAINNFIFGGKSHIIGSHMIPAMSKYYEPEAETVYSYDPEKAKELLADAGYADGFDLEITVPSSYS
-265 LEAAN
+265 QHVDSAQIIADELSQVGINVTLN
-270 QIATINGGN
+270 QVEWSTWLQDVYKGGN
-279 SDLDGSVITTRL
+279 
-291 KDFRGYGYI
+291 FQ
-300 ALSAE
+300 A
-305 NVKVGNDPA
+305 
-314 SEESKDLRKA
+314 
-324 IMTVIAAYR
+324 TVIGF
-333 DEGIN
+333 DG
-338 SYYGDTATI
+338 TL
-347 INYPMSNTSW
+347 
-357 AAPSVTDDGYKIAYS
+357 APSDWLKKYVTDDAKNFMHYSNTEYDDVFNTAYTTVDDDVKVENYKKAQMILAEDAAAVYIEDPANLVAVSKKFGGYTFYPTAA
-372 TDVDGNEIYTSD
+372 ED
-384 MSGDTKYAAALQAAL
+384 MSLLYQ
-399 GYFEAAG
+399 
-406 YTVENGQVTA
+406 VEQ
-416 APAGAKMEYTVNIGA
+416 
-431 SGNGDH
+431 
-437 PSFQVLTNAAAALK
+437 
-451 TIGFTL
+451 
-457 TVNDLAN
+457 
-464 ASDLY
+464 
-469 SSYQSGV
+469 
-476 AEGWV
+476 
-481 AAWQSTNDPDTYQL
+481 
-495 YDSNGSTN
+495 
-503 YYKINDSDLDEL
+503 
-515 IEAARQTTDQDARK
+515 
-529 AMYKEAMEIILDW
+529 
-542 GVELPVYQ
+542 
-550 RSEATIFSSER
+550 
-561 VDTTTIPND
+561 
-570 MTPYWTY
+570 
-577 QSEINK
+577 
-583 IALK
+583 

>member
-106 DYTISDDAKTYTF
+106 DYIISDDAKTYTF
-119 TLRDGVTFHDGTPV
+119 TLRDGITFHDGTPV

-183 MMTIAIIPKS
+183 MMTIAIIPQS

-258 ISDPSYS
+258 ILKYLTSAQAETLGDDYNIVQGSMNLVHAMYLNSAYEPLSKTEVRQALCYAVDRDAINNFIFGGKSHIIGSHMIPAMSKYYEPEAETVYSYDPEKAQELLADAGYADGFDLEITVPSSYS
-265 LEAAN
+265 QHVDSAQIIADELSQVGINVTLN
-270 QIATINGGN
+270 QVEWSTWLQDVYKGGN
-279 SDLDGSVITTRL
+279 
-291 KDFRGYGYI
+291 FQ
-300 ALSAE
+300 A
-305 NVKVGNDPA
+305 
-314 SEESKDLRKA
+314 
-324 IMTVIAAYR
+324 TVIGF
-333 DEGIN
+333 DG
-338 SYYGDTATI
+338 TL
-347 INYPMSNTSW
+347 
-357 AAPSVTDDGYKIAYS
+357 APSDWLKKYVTDDAKNFMHYSNTEYDDVFNTAYTTVDDDVKVENYKKAQMILAEDAAAVYIEDPANLVAVSKKFGGYTFYPTAA
-372 TDVDGNEIYTSD
+372 ED
-384 MSGDTKYAAALQAAL
+384 MSLLYQ
-399 GYFEAAG
+399 
-406 YTVENGQVTA
+406 VEQ
-416 APAGAKMEYTVNIGA
+416 
-431 SGNGDH
+431 
-437 PSFQVLTNAAAALK
+437 
-451 TIGFTL
+451 
-457 TVNDLAN
+457 
-464 ASDLY
+464 
-469 SSYQSGV
+469 
-476 AEGWV
+476 
-481 AAWQSTNDPDTYQL
+481 
-495 YDSNGSTN
+495 
-503 YYKINDSDLDEL
+503 
-515 IEAARQTTDQDARK
+515 
-529 AMYKEAMEIILDW
+529 
-542 GVELPVYQ
+542 
-550 RSEATIFSSER
+550 
-561 VDTTTIPND
+561 
-570 MTPYWTY
+570 
-577 QSEINK
+577 
-583 IALK
+583 

>member
-40 EAETSNTLSEGTP
+40 EAEPSNTLSEGTP

-106 DYTISDDAKTYTF
+106 DYIISDDAKTYTF
-119 TLRDGVTFHDGTPV
+119 TLRDGITFHDGTPV

-183 MMTIAIIPKS
+183 MMTIAIIPQS
-193 NEDPAGNPI
+193 NEDPAGNPL

-258 ISDPSYS
+258 ILKYLTSAQAETLGDDYNIVQGSMNLVHAMYLNSAYEPLSKTEVRQALCYAVDRDAINNFIFGGKSHIIGSHMIPAMSKYYEPEAETVYSYDPEKAKELLADAGYADGFDLEITVPSSYS
-265 LEAAN
+265 QHVDSAQIIADELSQVGINVTLN
-270 QIATINGGN
+270 QVEWSTWLQDVYKGGN
-279 SDLDGSVITTRL
+279 
-291 KDFRGYGYI
+291 FQ
-300 ALSAE
+300 A
-305 NVKVGNDPA
+305 
-314 SEESKDLRKA
+314 
-324 IMTVIAAYR
+324 TVIGF
-333 DEGIN
+333 DG
-338 SYYGDTATI
+338 TL
-347 INYPMSNTSW
+347 
-357 AAPSVTDDGYKIAYS
+357 APSDWLKKYVTDDAKNFMHYSNTEYDDVFNTAYTTVDDDVKVENYKKAQMILAEDAAAVYIEDPANLVAVSKKFGGYTFYPTAA
-372 TDVDGNEIYTSD
+372 ED
-384 MSGDTKYAAALQAAL
+384 MSLLYQ
-399 GYFEAAG
+399 
-406 YTVENGQVTA
+406 VEQ
-416 APAGAKMEYTVNIGA
+416 
-431 SGNGDH
+431 
-437 PSFQVLTNAAAALK
+437 
-451 TIGFTL
+451 
-457 TVNDLAN
+457 
-464 ASDLY
+464 
-469 SSYQSGV
+469 
-476 AEGWV
+476 
-481 AAWQSTNDPDTYQL
+481 
-495 YDSNGSTN
+495 
-503 YYKINDSDLDEL
+503 
-515 IEAARQTTDQDARK
+515 
-529 AMYKEAMEIILDW
+529 
-542 GVELPVYQ
+542 
-550 RSEATIFSSER
+550 
-561 VDTTTIPND
+561 
-570 MTPYWTY
+570 
-577 QSEINK
+577 
-583 IALK
+583 

>member
-106 DYTISDDAKTYTF
+106 DCIISDDAKTYTF

-183 MMTIAIIPKS
+183 MMTIAIIPQS

-258 ISDPSYS
+258 ILKYLTSAQAETLGDDYNIVQGSMNLVHAMYLNSAYEPLSKTEVRQALCYAVDRDAINNFIFGGKSHIIGSHMIPAMSKYYEPEAETVYSYDPEKAKELLADAGYADGFDLEITVPSSYS
-265 LEAAN
+265 QHVDSAQIIADELSQVGVNVTLN
-270 QIATINGGN
+270 QVEWSTWLQDVYKGGN
-279 SDLDGSVITTRL
+279 
-291 KDFRGYGYI
+291 FQ
-300 ALSAE
+300 A
-305 NVKVGNDPA
+305 
-314 SEESKDLRKA
+314 
-324 IMTVIAAYR
+324 TVIGF
-333 DEGIN
+333 DG
-338 SYYGDTATI
+338 TL
-347 INYPMSNTSW
+347 
-357 AAPSVTDDGYKIAYS
+357 APSDWLKKYVTDDAKNFMHYSNTEYDDVFNTAYTTVDDDVKVENYKKAQMILAEDAAAVYIEDPANLVAVSKKFGGYTFYPTAA
-372 TDVDGNEIYTSD
+372 ED
-384 MSGDTKYAAALQAAL
+384 MSLLYQ
-399 GYFEAAG
+399 
-406 YTVENGQVTA
+406 VEQ
-416 APAGAKMEYTVNIGA
+416 
-431 SGNGDH
+431 
-437 PSFQVLTNAAAALK
+437 
-451 TIGFTL
+451 
-457 TVNDLAN
+457 
-464 ASDLY
+464 
-469 SSYQSGV
+469 
-476 AEGWV
+476 
-481 AAWQSTNDPDTYQL
+481 
-495 YDSNGSTN
+495 
-503 YYKINDSDLDEL
+503 
-515 IEAARQTTDQDARK
+515 
-529 AMYKEAMEIILDW
+529 
-542 GVELPVYQ
+542 
-550 RSEATIFSSER
+550 
-561 VDTTTIPND
+561 
-570 MTPYWTY
+570 
-577 QSEINK
+577 
-583 IALK
+583 

>member
-1 MKKKQLLSGVM
+1 MKKKRLLSGVM

-106 DYTISDDAKTYTF
+106 DYIISDDAKTYTF
-119 TLRDGVTFHDGTPV
+119 TLRDGITFHDGTPV

-183 MMTIAIIPKS
+183 MMTIAIIPQS

-258 ISDPSYS
+258 ILKYLTSAQAETLGDDYNIVQGSMNLVHAMYLNSAYEPLSKTEVRQALCYAVDRDAINNFIFGGKSHIIGSHMIPAMSKYYEPEAETVYSYDPEKAKELLADAGYADGFDLEITVPSSYS
-265 LEAAN
+265 QHVDSAQIIADELSQVGINVTLN
-270 QIATINGGN
+270 QVEWSTWLQDVYKGGN
-279 SDLDGSVITTRL
+279 
-291 KDFRGYGYI
+291 FQ
-300 ALSAE
+300 A
-305 NVKVGNDPA
+305 
-314 SEESKDLRKA
+314 
-324 IMTVIAAYR
+324 TVIGF
-333 DEGIN
+333 DG
-338 SYYGDTATI
+338 TL
-347 INYPMSNTSW
+347 
-357 AAPSVTDDGYKIAYS
+357 APSDWLKKYVTDDAKNFMHYSNTEYDDVFNTAYTTVDDDVKVENYKKAQMILAEDAAAVYIEDPANLVAVSKKFGGYTFYPTAA
-372 TDVDGNEIYTSD
+372 ED
-384 MSGDTKYAAALQAAL
+384 MSLLYQ
-399 GYFEAAG
+399 
-406 YTVENGQVTA
+406 VEQ
-416 APAGAKMEYTVNIGA
+416 
-431 SGNGDH
+431 
-437 PSFQVLTNAAAALK
+437 
-451 TIGFTL
+451 
-457 TVNDLAN
+457 
-464 ASDLY
+464 
-469 SSYQSGV
+469 
-476 AEGWV
+476 
-481 AAWQSTNDPDTYQL
+481 
-495 YDSNGSTN
+495 
-503 YYKINDSDLDEL
+503 
-515 IEAARQTTDQDARK
+515 
-529 AMYKEAMEIILDW
+529 
-542 GVELPVYQ
+542 
-550 RSEATIFSSER
+550 
-561 VDTTTIPND
+561 
-570 MTPYWTY
+570 
-577 QSEINK
+577 
-583 IALK
+583 